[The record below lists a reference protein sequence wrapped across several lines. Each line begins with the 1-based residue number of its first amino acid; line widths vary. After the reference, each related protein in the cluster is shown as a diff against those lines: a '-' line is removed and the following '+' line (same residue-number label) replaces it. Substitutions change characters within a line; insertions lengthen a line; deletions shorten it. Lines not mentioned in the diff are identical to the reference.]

1 MKSLILIV
9 LLTFIVVGGATM
21 FLTGTFKAIM
31 NPAPPPPQAGDETE
45 QAAGTTAEGGD
56 AEPQEGAQEGAAA
69 ATSFEETQAKL
80 ELADYKTQIA
90 AADEKLEDYK
100 NRISEAKTQLA
111 TIRTETLALN
121 SIVSFASRIEKLAK
135 LYEKMKPDNAAEILS
150 GLDAS
155 LSMKII
161 NEMSSKS
168 SGKLMDALA
177 TKDPKYLITISKLMT
192 AADKPGDQQALTS
205 TASKKTTTNN

>member
-1 MKSLILIV
+1 
-9 LLTFIVVGGATM
+9 M

-31 NPAPPPPQAGDETE
+31 HPQTPQAVDETE
-45 QAAGTTAEGGD
+45 QAAGMTTEGGD

-100 NRISEAKTQLA
+100 KRIDDAKTQLA

-121 SIVSFASRIEKLAK
+121 SIVNFASRIKKLSK
-135 LYEKMKPDNAAEILS
+135 LYEEMKPDNAAEILS

-192 AADKPGDQQALTS
+192 VADKPGDQQVLTS
-205 TASKKTTTNN
+205 TSSEKTTTNN